1 MIIPKLTVQKL
12 LFCWQIVLSD
22 TLPDSLP
29 FVDIN
34 QENLVAKVST
44 KVSFSVIGFFLGLIN
59 FN

>member
-1 MIIPKLTVQKL
+1 MIIPKLAVQKL
-12 LFCWQIVLSD
+12 LFCSQIVLSD